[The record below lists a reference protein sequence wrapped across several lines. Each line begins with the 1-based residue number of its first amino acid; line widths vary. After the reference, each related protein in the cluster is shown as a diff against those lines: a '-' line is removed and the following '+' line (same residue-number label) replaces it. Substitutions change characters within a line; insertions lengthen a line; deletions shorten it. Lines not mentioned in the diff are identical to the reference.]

1 MSHINFENALKDKNK
16 KFLRKALEIPEKI
29 NVVIVY
35 PHNVEAIDGAILAA
49 EAGLINPIFLG
60 SVNEMEKLA
69 KSLKKSI
76 SKYECIDLVDSVNAA
91 EKAVEIVK
99 RGKAEAIVKGSLDTS
114 ILLKPII
121 SKTGLGCIR
130 RISNCYIC
138 DVPLYHKPIIYTDV
152 GINVSPDV
160 KIKKDIILNA
170 IEVANALG
178 IQKPKIALLSCIEK
192 VKDYIPSTLDADE
205 LCKMKNEFG
214 NVIIEGPL
222 SFDIALS
229 KKVAREKDF
238 KSEVAG
244 DPDILI
250 FPNLDAGNIAVK
262 ELEFFGEAQCGS
274 LALGSKVPVLI
285 NSRNTPAVERALSCV
300 FAKLYYQWL
309 RSNKK

>member
-1 MSHINFENALKDKNK
+1 MSNINFENELKEKNK
-16 KFLRKALEIPEKI
+16 KFYKKALDIPGKL
-29 NVVIVY
+29 NAAIVY
-35 PHNVEAIDGAILAA
+35 PHNVEAIEGAILAA
-49 EAGLINPIFLG
+49 EIGLVNPLFFG
-60 SVNEMEKLA
+60 SIDEMEKLA
-69 KSLKKSI
+69 KKLGKSL
-76 SKYECIDLVDSVNAA
+76 SKYECFDLPDSVNAA

-99 RGKAEAIVKGSLDTS
+99 NGKAEAIVKGSLDTA

-121 SKTGLGCIR
+121 SKTGLGCVR

-170 IEVANALG
+170 IEVANSLG
-178 IQKPKIALLSCIEK
+178 ISKPKIALLSCIEK
-192 VKDYIPSTLDADE
+192 VKDYIPSTIDADE
-205 LCKMKNEFG
+205 LCKIKGEFG
-214 NVIIEGPL
+214 NVIMEGPL

-229 KKVAREKDF
+229 KQVAEEKSI
-238 KSEVAG
+238 KSEIAG
-244 DPDILI
+244 DPDILV

-262 ELEFFGEAQCGS
+262 ELEFFGKAQCGS

-285 NSRNTPAVERALSCV
+285 NSRNTPATERVLSCI
-300 FAKLYYQWL
+300 FAKIYYNWL